1 MKILLVND
9 YATPTAGAEISAKM
23 LLDGLRNR
31 GHEVRFFSSRAE
43 LLPGA
48 SYADDLCFGTTS
60 RFQVISSTFNLSA
73 RRSLVRV
80 LDEFR
85 PDVVHVK
92 MFLWQLSPLILGP
105 LYDYPSIYH
114 AVVYKPICPTGWKM
128 LPDGTR
134 CEAQPGLACL
144 RDGCLT
150 PQSWTVFMVQNLLWR
165 RDMGAFDTLVT
176 TSFAMKERLEA
187 EGLGPFRI
195 IPNGCE
201 EREARPPL
209 GSEPRLAYA
218 GRLSAEKGVDTLLR
232 AFKRLLGHIP
242 GARLEIVGDGPL
254 RDRLQE
260 LARRLGI
267 NDDVDFAGPL
277 PTTEME
283 RRLETAW
290 VQAVPSKW
298 DEPFGMVAIEAMMR
312 GTAVLA
318 SNGGGLRDIVRNGE
332 TGLLVAHN
340 NVAAWAS
347 ALTHLLSDRDRCEA
361 MGAAGRK
368 VALDEYTVDHKIDR
382 ILSLYEKL
390 LNREQKT

>member
-1 MKILLVND
+1 VKILLVND

-23 LLDGLRNR
+23 LLDGLRTR

-43 LLPGA
+43 LVPGA
-48 SYADDLCFGTTS
+48 SYADDLCFGTNS

-73 RRSLVRV
+73 RRSLARV

-134 CEAQPGLACL
+134 CESQPGLACL

-150 PQSWTVFMVQNLLWR
+150 PQSWTVLMVQNRLWR
-165 RDMGAFDTLVT
+165 RDMRAFDTMVT
-176 TSFAMKERLEA
+176 TSSAMKERLEA
-187 EGLGPFRI
+187 EGLGPIRI

-201 EREARPPL
+201 ERRARPPL
-209 GSEPRLAYA
+209 GSEPQLAYA

-232 AFKRLLGHIP
+232 AFERLLEQIP
-242 GARLEIVGDGPL
+242 GARLVIVGDGPR
-254 RDRLQE
+254 RDSLQE
-260 LARRLGI
+260 LARQLEIADEVEFTGS
-267 NDDVDFAGPL
+267 L

-318 SNGGGLRDIVRNGE
+318 SNGGGLREIVRNGE
-332 TGLLVAHN
+332 TGLLVAPDD
-340 NVAAWAS
+340 VEAWAS
-347 ALTHLLSDRDRCEA
+347 ALTRLLSDRDRCEA

-368 VALDEYTVDHKIDR
+368 VALDEYTVDQKIDR
-382 ILSLYEKL
+382 IISLYENL
-390 LNREQKT
+390 LSREQKT

>member
-332 TGLLVAHN
+332 TGLLVAHD
-340 NVAAWAS
+340 NVEAWAS

>member
-150 PQSWTVFMVQNLLWR
+150 PQSWTVCMVQNLLWR